1 MTESIITALEAALV
15 NTPDDISIRLHVGR
29 LLGEQGELAKAAE
42 HFEHVLKLDP
52 ANIEALQGAFDYAL
66 ESGQDDKAAGY
77 QKLLTALGAATNPM
91 TGQTGADNKA
101 NNNVSAFPGS
111 GSGVSSNSNSEF
123 QDNEPQKLH
132 VVETGENVTVGPW
145 EDFEA
150 PVTLADVGGMQDVKK
165 RLHLSFLAPLKNPEL
180 MKSFG
185 KRLNGGLM
193 LYGPP
198 GCGKTFIA
206 RALAGELGAKFM
218 SIGISDVLD
227 MYIGESERKLHEIF
241 EAARRNAPAVVFF
254 DEVDAIGQK
263 RSQLKNSG
271 MRHTVN
277 QFLAEMD
284 SVDNDNK
291 NVFVLSAT
299 NHPWDVDTALRRP
312 GRFDRLVLVLPP
324 DLDARRHIL
333 EYHLKDRPVQD
344 LNLEAIAQKT
354 DFFSGADL
362 AHLCESAI
370 EYALEDSIETG
381 TARPV
386 TMQDFE
392 RALKEVKPSTR
403 PWFETARNYA
413 MFANEGGAYDDL
425 LQFIQQAKL

>member
-15 NTPDDISIRLHVGR
+15 NSPDDISIRLHVGR
-29 LLGEQGELAKAAE
+29 LLSEQGELAKAAE

-52 ANIEALQGAFDYAL
+52 ANIEALQGACAFAK

-77 QKLLTALGAATNPM
+77 EKLLSALGAASSSPVM
-91 TGQTGADNKA
+91 EQTGADNNKA
-101 NNNVSAFPGS
+101 NNVSQFPTS
-111 GSGVSSNSNSEF
+111 ASEAPSDSEQ

-132 VVETGENVTVGPW
+132 VVEKDENVTVGPW
-145 EDFEA
+145 EDFEP
-150 PVTLADVGGMQDVKK
+150 PVTLADVGGMEEVKK

-324 DLDARRHIL
+324 DLDARKHIL

-344 LNLEAIAQKT
+344 LNLDAIAKKT

-370 EYALEDSIETG
+370 EFALEDSIESG